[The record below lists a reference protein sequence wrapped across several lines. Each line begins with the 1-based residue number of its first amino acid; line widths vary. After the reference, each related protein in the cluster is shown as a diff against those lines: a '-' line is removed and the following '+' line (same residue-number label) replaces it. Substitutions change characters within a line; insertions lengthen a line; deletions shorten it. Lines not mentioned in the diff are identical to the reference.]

1 MGPKE
6 THYIAPLRPL
16 WKPKDNPKNPGPRHP
31 KSHGHWT
38 NQAWAQKNPITL
50 PPRPSIFGM
59 EQINTR
65 KIVFFVRS
73 PKCYKI
79 FLTDKNLWPLDFCH
93 EYFIRK
99 WHAPNLQIIKRKRH
113 FCYWLWWILTNTH
126 KSNDLNLH
134 GSLFAQTREIVWTT
148 EISLYEP
155 RKSFWNMEISL

>member
-1 MGPKE
+1 MYLFYHQYLFDTIKWKKSTPRRDKPGMGPKE

-31 KSHGHWT
+31 KSHGYWT

-73 PKCYKI
+73 LKCYKI

-99 WHAPNLQIIKRKRH
+99 WHAPNKMGP
-113 FCYWLWWILTNTH
+113 W
-126 KSNDLNLH
+126 S
-134 GSLFAQTREIVWTT
+134 
-148 EISLYEP
+148 ISL
-155 RKSFWNMEISL
+155 KNLLLLCIFI